1 MLNRLKIKT
10 KLLLLAGVPAL
21 ALLSIALF
29 LTTRM
34 VEDLGEI
41 GHGQS
46 LGELVVGLGEV
57 AHELQKER
65 GMTAGFLSS
74 QGTKFADRLPTQRQ
88 ASDAAIAHLQQTLAQ
103 VDRDGLE
110 ADYRTRLDQLPASLL
125 TLQEWRKSISA
136 LKVEPPASFRLYSE
150 LIAQLLEIAA
160 RTGNALHDAGIARL
174 THAKSALLFLKERNG
189 QERALLSGAFSAGRI
204 TRADYDLLMTL
215 LIDQSNYRRILN
227 SFATPE
233 QMAFVDATLNDPIVK
248 VVEGIER
255 MVRETGAEAELNYP
269 PVTWFDQITAKIDLL
284 RIVEERFSADITNTN
299 AASASA
305 ARTAITVYL
314 TAIGLTLLLTLW
326 LGVGIVRGIL
336 RQMGGEPDV
345 AARVARNIAEGK
357 LDNEIPLRRGD
368 TDSLLASM
376 KNMQSQLHDRIES
389 ERQIAAASLRIQNA
403 LDKASTNMMVADNAG
418 RIIYMNAAVQRMMR
432 ATEDDMRQDL
442 PNFRAERLLGSN
454 FDEFHR
460 NPAHQKNMLGRL
472 TEEKVSEIKIGGRL
486 FRLVSNPV
494 IDAQGE
500 RLGSVVEW
508 TDRTNEAKVQQ
519 ELSALLEAAVR
530 GDFEHR
536 LNTADKEGFFQQMGE
551 GMNRLVEIVSAG
563 LSDIARVLNSIA
575 HGDLTQQ
582 ITADYAG
589 TFGQLKDD
597 TNATV
602 AQLREVVGR
611 IQEAAASINSAAQEI
626 SAGNS
631 DLSARTESQAS
642 SLEETASSMEELTAT
657 VRQNAQ
663 NAHQA
668 NQLASGA
675 HATIQHGGETVKA
688 VVSTMGAIQESSG
701 KIADIIGVIDSIA
714 FQTNILA
721 LNAAVE
727 AARAG
732 EQGRGFAVVAAE
744 VRTLA
749 QRSAQAAREIKGLI
763 ADSMNTVDG
772 GVKLAQQAGTAM
784 DDVVDSF
791 QQVATLV
798 TEIAGASR
806 EQSAGIEQV
815 TQAVT
820 QIDEMTQQNAALVEE
835 AAAATESLEDQA
847 RELARAVSIFR
858 LAEGAPDNVKR
869 EIAERR
875 GPHRPA
881 NVSRL
886 PASTVKTA
894 ATPNPPPVS
903 GPAPERRTPGSEQ
916 DDWEEF

>member
-1 MLNRLKIKT
+1 MLHRLKIKT

-21 ALLSIALF
+21 ALLSITLF

-34 VEDLGEI
+34 VADLGEI

-46 LGELVVGLGEV
+46 LGELVVALGEV

-88 ASDAAIAHLQQTLAQ
+88 ASDVAIAQLRRTLEQ
-103 VDRDGLE
+103 VDLNRLE
-110 ADYRTRLDQLPASLL
+110 ADYRTRLDQLPTSFLA
-125 TLQEWRKSISA
+125 LQEWRKVTGA
-136 LKVEPPASFRLYSE
+136 LKAEPPVSFRMYSD
-150 LIAQLLEIAA
+150 LIANLLELAA
-160 RTGNALHDAGIARL
+160 RTGNALRDADIARL

-189 QERALLSGAFSAGRI
+189 QERAVLSGAFSARRI
-204 TRADYDLLMTL
+204 ARADYDLLMTL

-227 SFATPE
+227 AFATPE
-233 QMAFVDATLNDPIVK
+233 QIALVDATLSDPIVK

-255 MVRETGAEAELNYP
+255 MVRDKGAEAELNYP

-284 RIVEERFSADITNTN
+284 RVVEERFSADITNAN
-299 AASASA
+299 AASARA
-305 ARTAITVYL
+305 ARTAMTVYL

-345 AARVARNIAEGK
+345 AARVARNIADGK
-357 LDNEIPLRRGD
+357 LDNPIPLRRGD

-376 KNMQSQLHDRIES
+376 QNMQSQLHDRIAS
-389 ERQIAAASLRIQNA
+389 EREIAAANLRIKNA
-403 LDKASTNMMVADNAG
+403 LDKASTNMMVVDNEG

-432 ATEDDMRQDL
+432 DAENDLRQDL
-442 PNFRAERLLGSN
+442 PNFRAERLLESN
-454 FDEFHR
+454 FDDLYR
-460 NPAHQKNMLGRL
+460 NPARQKNRLGRL
-472 TEEKVSEIKIGGRL
+472 TEEEVSEIDIGGRL

-494 IDAQGE
+494 INAQGE
-500 RLGSVVEW
+500 RLGTVVEW
-508 TDRTNEAKVQQ
+508 TDRTNEDKVQQ
-519 ELSALLEAAVR
+519 ELSALLEAAVL
-530 GDFEHR
+530 GDFDHR
-536 LNTADKEGFFQQMGE
+536 LDTADKEGFFRQMSE
-551 GMNRLVEIVSAG
+551 GMNRLMEIVSAG
-563 LSDIARVLNSIA
+563 LSDLARVLNSIA

-611 IQEAAASINSAAQEI
+611 IQEATASINSAAQEI

-772 GVKLAQQAGTAM
+772 GAKLAQQAGTAM
-784 DDVVDSF
+784 DDVVTSF
-791 QQVATLV
+791 QQVAALV

-847 RELARAVSIFR
+847 RDLAQAVSIFR
-858 LAEGAPDNVKR
+858 LAEGSPNNVKR

-875 GPHRPA
+875 GTHRPA

-886 PASTVKTA
+886 PVSTVKTMGA
-894 ATPNPPPVS
+894 PNPPRI
-903 GPAPERRTPGSEQ
+903 GRPAPERKTPGLDQ
-916 DDWEEF
+916 DWEEF